1 MIKDNLTQIS
11 KSKSNLQ
18 TNYNSE
24 VDLKNKNNLTEN
36 NIFTNLIKESSIKT
50 FSQNLEIVL
59 TSEFSLF
66 SIYDTI
72 LNNLKSINNDKNPLE
87 NSDTNLVS
95 NAILKNKIFK
105 KCNFTNIDKR
115 NQIINMISKNE
126 LNQNNN
132 FFTRE
137 PNKKI
142 SSEIDLILDYP
153 KKLNDIYK
161 SLKKFKQLSN

>member
-1 MIKDNLTQIS
+1 
-11 KSKSNLQ
+11 
-18 TNYNSE
+18 
-24 VDLKNKNNLTEN
+24 
-36 NIFTNLIKESSIKT
+36 
-50 FSQNLEIVL
+50 
-59 TSEFSLF
+59 
-66 SIYDTI
+66 
-72 LNNLKSINNDKNPLE
+72 
-87 NSDTNLVS
+87 
-95 NAILKNKIFK
+95 
-105 KCNFTNIDKR
+105 
-115 NQIINMISKNE
+115 MISKNE